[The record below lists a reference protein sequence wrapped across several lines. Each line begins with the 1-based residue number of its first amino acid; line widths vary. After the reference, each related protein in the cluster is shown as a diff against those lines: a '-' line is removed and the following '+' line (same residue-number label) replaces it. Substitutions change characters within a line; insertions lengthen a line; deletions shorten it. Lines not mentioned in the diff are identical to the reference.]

1 MGSFQT
7 FKRFS
12 YRVFVYISISSYLTQ
27 SVVLAV
33 GYIEPLNWDLPQ
45 HRVQLKHVNQRFCVS
60 FPPDSPLIGTIDYV
74 DDEEKLKLILE
85 EVFSSIE
92 CENLKIKKMSFNINN
107 LVRENV
113 KSMKPYSSAR
123 DEFEDFDTA
132 DMIFLDA
139 NENPFEN
146 GVNRYP
152 DPQQS
157 SVKVVLAKQKKVKTN
172 QILLGNGSDEVL
184 DLLFRAFCE
193 PRVDNVI
200 TLPPTYGMYGV
211 LANINAVEN
220 KEILLSTD
228 FQPQIEKIMDAVDEN
243 TKIIFLCSPN
253 NPTGNS
259 FSDENV
265 AYLLKNFNGL
275 VVIDEAYIDF
285 SEKESWINELDEYP
299 NLIITQTL
307 SKAYGLAG
315 IRLGICY
322 ASTEVISVLNKIK
335 PPYNVN
341 ELTQKRA
348 LDRLDNQNKINSEIE
363 SIIAQREELLKVLL
377 NVKFVEKIY
386 PTEANFIL
394 IKVDDANKRYDELI
408 AKGIVIRNRTTQ
420 PLCEN
425 TLRLTIGTETENKK
439 LIEVL
444 KQL

>member
-1 MGSFQT
+1 M
-7 FKRFS
+7 
-12 YRVFVYISISSYLTQ
+12 
-27 SVVLAV
+27 
-33 GYIEPLNWDLPQ
+33 
-45 HRVQLKHVNQRFCVS
+45 
-60 FPPDSPLIGTIDYV
+60 
-74 DDEEKLKLILE
+74 
-85 EVFSSIE
+85 
-92 CENLKIKKMSFNINN
+92 ENSFNINN

-157 SVKVVLAKQKKVKTN
+157 NVKKVLAKLKKVQTN

-184 DLLFRAFCE
+184 DLIFRAFCE
-193 PRVDNVI
+193 PKVDNVI

-220 KEILLSTD
+220 REVLLSD
-228 FQPQIEKIMDAVDEN
+228 EFQPEVEKILNAVDKN
-243 TKIIFLCSPN
+243 TKILFLCSPN
-253 NPTGNS
+253 NPTANS
-259 FSDENV
+259 FSDESV
-265 AYLLKNFNGL
+265 AYLLKNFKGL

-285 SEKESWINELDEYP
+285 SKKQSWINELDEYP
-299 NLIITQTL
+299 NLVITQTL

-322 ASTEVISVLNKIK
+322 ASAAIISVLNKIK

-341 ELTQKRA
+341 ELTQLRA
-348 LDRLDNQNKINSEIE
+348 LERLSDPEKIKSEIV
-363 SIIAQREELLKVLL
+363 SIIAQREELLKVLVE
-377 NVKFVEKIY
+377 VKFVEKIY

-394 IKVDDANKRYDELI
+394 IKVDDANKRYNELI

-425 TLRLTIGTETENKK
+425 TLRLTIGTESENTI
-439 LIEVL
+439 LMNAL
-444 KQL
+444 KELK